1 MKKSVLMLLLAFS
14 LMLNAENPPLMGWS
28 SWNTYGF
35 QINDSV
41 IKVQADA
48 MVNLGFKEKGYNHIN
63 IDDGFFGGRDKEG
76 NLLIHPT
83 RFPNGLRPLVDYIHS
98 LGLKAGIY
106 SDAGANTCAS
116 YWGQPRDTIGIGVGL
131 YQHDAEDMNLYF
143 NELDFDFIKV
153 DYCGA
158 DANNNAEG
166 LDLNVEKRY
175 KEISE
180 AIRATGAEGVTW
192 NICRWAFPGTWVCD
206 IADSWRTTE
215 DIYLGWNSVKSI
227 INQSLYLSAYTR
239 YGHYNDMDMLE
250 VGRGLTEEEDKT
262 HFGMWCIMSSPLLI
276 GCDLNDIKGNALSL
290 MQNEEL
296 IALNQN
302 KLGLQAYVVKKEN
315 GCYIL
320 VKDIEELHGK
330 KRAVAIYNPGESQ
343 ASVTLKFDQLDLAGN
358 VNVRDLFERS
368 DLGTKS
374 GYMRVTVPKHGTRIY
389 SLEAEE
395 RLERT
400 VYEAETGWLSAYQ
413 ELTNNEADG
422 TATYTESASCSGGAM
437 VTWLG
442 NKADNDLQWR
452 NVYSFEGGNYTMNL
466 QFICNENRTVKISIN
481 GGEPIT
487 ATLNSGSW
495 TTSKSKN
502 FNISLNKGNN
512 IVRIYSDQGWM
523 PDIDC
528 MKLTRVIPD
537 ATTLPTAEV
546 GDIQVKAMQSGI
558 IISTT
563 VPTWVQVADMGG
575 RVLHRSEVNGNLTLN
590 LPQGEYIVNEKKVSV
605 R

>member
-14 LMLNAENPPLMGWS
+14 LMLYAENPPLMGWS

-158 DANNNAEG
+158 DANNNADG
-166 LDLNVEKRY
+166 LDLNVEQRY

-315 GCYIL
+315 GCYFL

-389 SLEAEE
+389 NLEAEE

-546 GDIQVKAMQSGI
+546 SDIQVKAMQSGI